1 MSGLKEIR
9 RRISSV
15 ASTKQITKAMK
26 LVSAAKLRKVQE
38 LVHSG
43 RYFAFKLGNIV
54 LNSVEDIKRSGK
66 EFTHQLLEH
75 RKNPSNAR
83 IIVLGSDRGLCGGYN
98 INLFKAIDVEL
109 HKRRSLKFEFVLFGK
124 QSVNI
129 AQRFGYKVVR
139 QYVDLPDQPHLIPI
153 DELTHEIISDFV
165 NGKCDKVYICYTKFH
180 SVVNQKV
187 VIEKILPLSLLKM
200 ALSEDAKKKRTETT
214 SEISTRGIL
223 YSPGPQEIL
232 AAVLPIMLT
241 VLIKQ
246 AIIEAKTSEHAARMT
261 AMDSATRN
269 ADELI
274 DQLKLFYNRARQ
286 SAITAE
292 LLDVL
297 GGANAVK

>member
-9 RRISSV
+9 RRIGSV
-15 ASTKQITKAMK
+15 SSTKQITKAMK

-54 LNSVEDIKRSGK
+54 LNSIEDIKRSSE
-66 EFTHQLLEH
+66 EFTHPLLEH

-83 IIVLGSDRGLCGGYN
+83 MIILGSDRGLCGGYN
-98 INLFKAIDVEL
+98 INLFKAVEAEI
-109 HKRRSLKFEFVLFGK
+109 HKKSHLKFDFVLFGK
-124 QSVNI
+124 HAVNI
-129 AQRFGYKVVR
+129 ARRYGYKVAR
-139 QYVDLPDQPHLIPI
+139 QYTDLPEQPHLIPI
-153 DELTHEIISDFV
+153 DELTHEIISDFIS
-165 NGKCDKVYICYTKFH
+165 GKCDKVYICYTKFN
-180 SVVNQKV
+180 SMASQKV
-187 VIEKILPLSLLKM
+187 VIEKILPLSLLKI
-200 ALSEDAKKKRTETT
+200 ALNEEAKKKVEA
-214 SEISTRGIL
+214 EHVSTRGIL

-232 AAVLPIMLT
+232 AAVLPIMFT

-246 AIIEAKTSEHAARMT
+246 AIIEARTSEYAARVT

-286 SAITAE
+286 SSITTE